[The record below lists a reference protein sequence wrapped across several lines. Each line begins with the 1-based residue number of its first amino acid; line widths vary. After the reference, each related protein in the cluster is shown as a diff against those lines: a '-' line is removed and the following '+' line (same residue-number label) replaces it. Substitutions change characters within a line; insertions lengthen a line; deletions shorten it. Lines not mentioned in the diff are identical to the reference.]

1 MGKERSHIN
10 LQYDRQQQQADSQN
24 AWQSS
29 ENAIDRQW
37 QEELWKQQFAQQV
50 EQQNEMFEKEGLR
63 WLEQFNAQN
72 EYNLPSNQVA
82 RLRAAGVNPAAMVSQ
97 LAGSGVSSASPSGS
111 SGASAPSPSGGSSH
125 GVTPI
130 GFNGI
135 NGLSSDAAM
144 FSSLAQMG
152 DSLATLAKAGSDVS
166 VQQREVGARI
176 TNMISDA
183 NLKDSQTALAN
194 VQKILQETYGKDK
207 ASAEIGKLLSGAF
220 ADYAAGKQSE
230 SSVKYNEAMVLLTK
244 QETWQKSEMFPT
256 LLANAKSL
264 GEKIKAETAGAYAG
278 AKASLAS
285 AKASL
290 ASVDASEASARLAN
304 AQSEY
309 QEFTNNMRNNFKEEE
324 FDAYVSGLVAKGYLN
339 DNEAAEARRMIEV
352 RGKVRNNEFSKALDN
367 ALEYLKQKLP
377 FSGSYNVTNK

>member
-1 MGKERSHIN
+1 MGKERSNIN
-10 LQYDRQQQQADSQN
+10 LQYDRQAEQAQAQN

-37 QEELWKQQFAQQV
+37 QEELWKKQFAEQV
-50 EQQNEMFEKEGLR
+50 KQQNEMFEKEGQR
-63 WLEQFNAQN
+63 WLEQFNIQN
-72 EYNLPSNQVA
+72 EYNLPENQVA

-111 SGASAPSPSGGSSH
+111 SGASAPSPSAGTGH

-130 GFNGI
+130 GFNGV

-144 FSSLAQMG
+144 FSSLAQMS

-183 NLKDSQTALAN
+183 NLKDSQSALTN
-194 VQKILQETYGKDK
+194 VQKMLQETFGKDK

-230 SSVKYNEAMVLLTK
+230 SSAKYNAAMEMLTK
-244 QETWQKSEMFPT
+244 QETWQKNEMFPT
-256 LLANAKSL
+256 LLSNAKSL
-264 GEKIKAETAGAYAG
+264 GEKIKADTSAAYAG
-278 AKASLAS
+278 AAAARGGGRLLLPPHPARPEKIP
-285 AKASL
+285 
-290 ASVDASEASARLAN
+290 EAL
-304 AQSEY
+304 
-309 QEFTNNMRNNFKEEE
+309 
-324 FDAYVSGLVAKGYLN
+324 
-339 DNEAAEARRMIEV
+339 
-352 RGKVRNNEFSKALDN
+352 
-367 ALEYLKQKLP
+367 
-377 FSGSYNVTNK
+377 